1 MVGWFEIPVYNMSR
15 AVAFYSEV
23 FQIEI
28 KVHELGA
35 LTMGWF
41 PSDKDQN
48 RPGATGSLMQHPD
61 AYKPSSDQGVLVYF
75 NSRTGNLNDELS
87 RVEEAGG
94 KVIQVKTM
102 ISEEHGYMALFL
114 DSEGNRV
121 ALHSPD

>member
-1 MVGWFEIPVYNMSR
+1 MVGWFEIPVNDMSR

-28 KVHELGA
+28 SVHELGE

-41 PSDKDQN
+41 PFAEDQN
-48 RPGATGSLMQHPD
+48 RPGAAGSLVQHAE

-75 NSRTGNLNDELS
+75 NSRTGNLDDELT

-94 KVIQVKTM
+94 NIIQQKTQ
-102 ISEEHGYMALFL
+102 ISAEYGYMALFL
-114 DSEGNRV
+114 DSEGNRI
-121 ALHSPD
+121 ALHSQD